1 MIIDPPQNVYTEGWN
16 VLPSYFG
23 ISSEK
28 QSNGVIFKMLLT
40 HLLNNC
46 EDSKN

>member
-1 MIIDPPQNVYTEGWN
+1 MIVDPPQKLYSEEWN

-23 ISSEK
+23 ISSGK
-28 QSNGVIFKMLLT
+28 QSNGVIFEMLLA